1 MATTAPTAARIL
13 GIPLDSFLV
22 TGAQAMYRERFLGFT
37 LVLLLISTV
46 ASAGEDGPKRLLLI
60 AQGPDGHPPGAH
72 EYVPQQKLL
81 AELLAPVKGV
91 AITSVRADQ
100 EGTEVAG
107 AIRKADGVVLLVAEG
122 GKWIDADPRRKA
134 ALAELAHRGGGISA
148 IHWATGSR
156 EAEYIDAL
164 TSLIGACHGGP
175 DRKYKV
181 LTTSVHIATAD
192 HSITSG
198 LKDFRIHDEFYYQL
212 KRPKVQTGIVPLL
225 EADID
230 GQRHMF
236 CWAWERPG
244 QGRSFGCT
252 SGHFLDNWNRPE
264 YQRLFAQGILWTL
277 KIDPPIENFPPQ
289 VAVDDSPQPVTGT
302 IVDADSGKPV
312 AARVYLQAE
321 SGRWHFPQSQSKS
334 ETAVL
339 YQREYPATNSVE
351 MHTALPAG
359 PFDVKLPRGKY
370 TLTIERG
377 KEYVP
382 LNKSFTLD
390 DKPLDLG
397 NLKLHRFVHLAKE
410 GWYSADTHV
419 HRKLG
424 EMPTVVQAEDLNIA
438 FPLTYWVN
446 TAEAIPTQ
454 ANRAEGWRE
463 PAAPYKVTP
472 EYWLYPLNTEYEIF
486 SVGGKQH
493 TLGAFLII
501 GHKTPLDITSP
512 PLTAAA
518 EWAHREGGLID
529 LEKHSWPWS
538 VLLVPVMKPNLFE
551 LANNHCWRTEFGF
564 HKWTIEA
571 APEYM
576 KLERDERGLTEWG
589 WIDFGFQTYYAL
601 LNCGYKL
608 TPTAGTAA
616 GVHPVP
622 TGFGRVYVHTGEDSF
637 HYDHW
642 LAALKAGRS
651 FVTTGPLLLAEV
663 DGQRPGHIFQEVA
676 PGGTRRVMGV
686 VHSLAPLDRIEIVV
700 NGRVTETLRGPE
712 AETRSIGGGQVYETC
727 FERTTRA
734 EGNGWI
740 AVRVFEKHPAGRVR
754 FAHTAPWHCELDG
767 GRPLGPTREQIDY
780 LIGRCREE
788 ILRNRGVVGAA
799 TLAEF
804 ETALATYEA
813 IGKRAK

>member
-1 MATTAPTAARIL
+1 MNRRYL
-13 GIPLDSFLV
+13 
-22 TGAQAMYRERFLGFT
+22 LGFT
-37 LVLLLISTV
+37 GLLLLFT
-46 ASAGEDGPKRLLLI
+46 ASARGDDPRRLLLI
-60 AQGPDGHPPGAH
+60 TQGSDGHPPGAH

-81 AELLAPVKGV
+81 AELLAPVKGLAV
-91 AITSVRADQ
+91 SSVRADGQ
-100 EGTEVAG
+100 STDVPQ

-134 ALAELAHRGGGISA
+134 ALAELAERGGAITA

-156 EAEYIDAL
+156 EAEHIEAL
-164 TSLIGACHGGP
+164 MSLVGACHGGP

-181 LTTSVHIATAD
+181 LTTSIHVAAD
-192 HSITSG
+192 HPVTAG
-198 LKDFRIHDEFYYQL
+198 LKDFRIHDEFYYAL
-212 KRPKVQTGIVPLL
+212 KRPKEQTGFTALL

-244 QGRSFGCT
+244 GGRSFGCS

-264 YQRLFAQGILWTL
+264 YQRLFARGILWTL
-277 KIDPPIENFPPQ
+277 MIDPPKDYLPQQ

-302 IVDADSGKPV
+302 IVDADTSNAV

-339 YQREYPATNSVE
+339 YQREYPASSSVE
-351 MHTALPAG
+351 MHAALPAA
-359 PFDVKLPRGKY
+359 PLDVKLPRGKY
-370 TLTIERG
+370 TLTVERG

-382 LNKSFTLD
+382 LTKNFTID

-397 NLKLHRFVHLAKE
+397 QLKLHRFTHLAKE
-410 GWYSADTHV
+410 GWYSGDTHV
-419 HRKLG
+419 HRKLV
-424 EMPTVVQAEDLNIA
+424 EMPVVVQAEDLNIA
-438 FPLTYWVN
+438 FPLTYWVT
-446 TAEAIPTQ
+446 TAESIPATQ
-454 ANRAEGWRE
+454 GNRAEGWRE
-463 PAAPYKVTP
+463 PVAPHKVTP
-472 EYWLYPLNTEYEIF
+472 ENWLYPLNTEYEIF

-493 TLGAFLII
+493 TLGAFVII

-538 VLLVPVMKPNLFE
+538 VLLVPVMKPDLFE

-564 HKWTIEA
+564 PKWTIEA

-576 KLERDERGLTEWG
+576 KLDRDERGLTEWG

-601 LNCGYKL
+601 LNCGFKL
-608 TPTAGTAA
+608 APTAGTAA

-622 TGFGRVYVHTGEDSF
+622 TGFGRVYVHTGGDGF
-637 HYDHW
+637 HYDDW

-663 DGQRPGHIFQEVA
+663 DGHRPGHVFQA
-676 PGGTRRVMGV
+676 PSRGGLRTVTGV
-686 VHSLAPLDRIEIVV
+686 VHSLAPLDRVEIIV
-700 NGRVTETLRGPE
+700 NGRIVETIRDPE
-712 AETRSIGGGQVYETC
+712 AKARVIGGSQTGMPGPPALAHETR
-727 FERTTRA
+727 FEKLVRA
-734 EGNGWI
+734 EGNHWI
-740 AVRVFEKHPAGRVR
+740 AVRVFEKHPTGRIR

-767 GRPLGPTREQIDY
+767 GKPLAPTRDQIDY

-788 ILRNRGVVGAA
+788 IQRNRGVVGAE
-799 TLAEF
+799 THAEF
-804 ETALATYEA
+804 EHALGAYEA
-813 IGKRAK
+813 IGRRIP